1 MVKIN
6 ISPTNLLSNG
16 ITVLVNTT
24 DHTLAGEM
32 VLTKLTISQSKQFP
46 QHILT
51 NDSAVLVTTADHIW
65 DREDGT
71 QETDQCSM

>member
-1 MVKIN
+1 MVKVN

-16 ITVLVNTT
+16 ITVLVSTT

-32 VLTKLTISQSKQFP
+32 VLTKLTYSQSKHFP
-46 QHILT
+46 HHILT
-51 NDSAVLVTTADHIW
+51 NDSAVLVSTADHI
-65 DREDGT
+65 RERGAGT